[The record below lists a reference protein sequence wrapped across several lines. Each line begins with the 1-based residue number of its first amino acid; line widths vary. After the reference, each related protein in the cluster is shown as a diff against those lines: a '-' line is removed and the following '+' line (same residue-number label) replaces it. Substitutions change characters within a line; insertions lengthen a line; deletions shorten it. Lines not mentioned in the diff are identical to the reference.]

1 MFNNILI
8 IFFLLFYFI
17 IPKYLISNYT
27 NININYD
34 NEYNMNLYF
43 YNFKKFYYKM
53 EFLLLEPEI
62 IEKISHHYQDS
73 RKKIPKDLIQSIIN
87 KRKIDLSLEQLETI
101 LLSMFDIKINSIK
114 SEELDFDLIGLW
126 KKLYNDI
133 ILFKNP
139 EPSWFFGNYNYYF

>member
-1 MFNNILI
+1 
-8 IFFLLFYFI
+8 
-17 IPKYLISNYT
+17 
-27 NININYD
+27 
-34 NEYNMNLYF
+34 
-43 YNFKKFYYKM
+43 M